1 MTHPEKW
8 YIPVTEENQAELQSW
23 WRTKAKGSPRSN
35 LKEGRLLLSEHPTD
49 SSGYWAATEESFT
62 NMHPSYQKITLEQF
76 RQITNPTPKSMNTNL
91 FETTPKTRYAPA
103 KPKVFGSEQDRYNR
117 KVKAFWMI
125 WTACFNGARN
135 LDINKIMTDNNVG
148 RTFYLTMRDQGI
160 ITKGS
165 RPGQNKSLYYSDFNK
180 VPTQQ
185 DIDKCINEQS
195 VKIKEVFK
203 TFKAKRAVVQKPN
216 EMDATL
222 KDLLAKAEEANKRVA
237 ELLSRYQS
245 RS

>member
-1 MTHPEKW
+1 MT
-8 YIPVTEENQAELQSW
+8 
-23 WRTKAKGSPRSN
+23 G
-35 LKEGRLLLSEHPTD
+35 
-49 SSGYWAATEESFT
+49 
-62 NMHPSYQKITLEQF
+62 
-76 RQITNPTPKSMNTNL
+76 
-91 FETTPKTRYAPA
+91 
-103 KPKVFGSEQDRYNR
+103 
-117 KVKAFWMI
+117 
-125 WTACFNGARN
+125 
-135 LDINKIMTDNNVG
+135 NNVG

-160 ITKGS
+160 IAKGS

-180 VPTQQ
+180 VPTQE

-237 ELLSRYQS
+237 ELLSKYQS
-245 RS
+245 RA

>member
-1 MTHPEKW
+1 MVIFFSPKPW
-8 YIPVTEENQAELQSW
+8 KQAWLVKPS
-23 WRTKAKGSPRSN
+23 RGTLITSVGCRNAPKNTKPSKAK
-35 LKEGRLLLSEHPTD
+35 RLMIYPTLI
-49 SSGYWAATEESFT
+49 
-62 NMHPSYQKITLEQF
+62 NQPL
-76 RQITNPTPKSMNTNL
+76 NPKTMNTNL
-91 FETTPKTRYAPA
+91 FETTPKTRYALS

-160 ITKGS
+160 MAKGS

-237 ELLSRYQS
+237 ELLSKYQS

>member
-1 MTHPEKW
+1 MTHPKKW
-8 YIPVTEENQAELQSW
+8 YIPVTQENRAELQSW
-23 WRTKAKGSPRSN
+23 WQTKTTGWADLR
-35 LKEGRLLLSEHPTD
+35 EGRILLSKHPED
-49 SSGYWAATEESFT
+49 SSYYWSASEESLT
-62 NMHPSYQKITLEQF
+62 AWYPSYQKITLEQF
-76 RQITNPTPKSMNTNL
+76 RQITNPTPKTMNTNL
-91 FETTPKTRYAPA
+91 FETSPKTRYALS

-160 ITKGS
+160 IAKGS

-180 VPTQQ
+180 VPTQE

-237 ELLSRYQS
+237 ELLSRYQPKA
-245 RS
+245 

>member
-1 MTHPEKW
+1 MIYPTL
-8 YIPVTEENQAELQSW
+8 INQPL
-23 WRTKAKGSPRSN
+23 
-35 LKEGRLLLSEHPTD
+35 
-49 SSGYWAATEESFT
+49 
-62 NMHPSYQKITLEQF
+62 
-76 RQITNPTPKSMNTNL
+76 NPKTMNTNL
-91 FETTPKTRYAPA
+91 FETSPKTRYALS

-125 WTACFNGARN
+125 WTASFNGVRN

-237 ELLSRYQS
+237 ELLSKYQS
-245 RS
+245 RA